1 MISKNRPPTSA
12 QIKTKHTSQK
22 SLWTDEMGLNYQKS
36 VFYFA
41 QDANL
46 ENIGSTATSELSKV
60 FKLSNLHQIETAEKA
75 FPIFLKLT
83 SFFKNYTYDER
94 SLGLLVQSGL
104 VQAVCEVR

>member
-46 ENIGSTATSELSKV
+46 ENIGSTATSELSK
-60 FKLSNLHQIETAEKA
+60 LSNLHQIESAEKA